1 MFIKHTHTHT
11 HTHAHTCSQLPRI
24 LVEARS
30 GRRVRKCCKVRK
42 MYLVLKSELMR
53 SNVWVPGVIRAARG
67 TRRPPDRCAGLPRRP
82 PQRPWRTFCHHPL
95 PTETAPPVGCLP
107 EEKGRRT
114 GIASGGCTRHRLDRG
129 QTGCPQRF
137 WSTAQLLL
145 SVDPRLL
152 WQLEEVT
159 CAR

>member
-11 HTHAHTCSQLPRI
+11 HTRTRSQLPRI

-53 SNVWVPGVIRAARG
+53 RSNVWVPGVIRAARG
-67 TRRPPDRCAGLPRRP
+67 MQRPPDRCAGLPRRP

-95 PTETAPPVGCLP
+95 PTETAPPLAVSQ
-107 EEKGRRT
+107 RRWAGGQESRLGVVRDT
-114 GIASGGCTRHRLDRG
+114 GWTEVRETVLRDSGQPHSC
-129 QTGCPQRF
+129 F
-137 WSTAQLLL
+137 
-145 SVDPRLL
+145 
-152 WQLEEVT
+152 
-159 CAR
+159 